1 MSPGTQNQPARN
13 SAPSQLTSAY
23 GAASSGRSSS
33 GRSYSDQATSD
44 RSHDAEDHFGVA
56 QSPQNYAGGATDD
69 YAPRQPSTKTRPVHE
84 IRLGRVVAAIWE
96 NRTEQG
102 DVRHNVTIGRIYK
115 QDEQWRETQSFGRDE
130 LPLAMKVLD
139 QCHTW
144 IFAQRQQRANQPAD
158 R

>member
-1 MSPGTQNQPARN
+1 MSQGTKNQPARN
-13 SAPSQLTSAY
+13 SGRSQSPSAY
-23 GAASSGRSSS
+23 AAALSSGQ
-33 GRSYSDQATSD
+33 SYSD
-44 RSHDAEDHFGVA
+44 RSHQAEDHFGVA

-102 DVRHNVTIGRIYK
+102 DVRHNVTIAKIYK